1 LLLYILYDF
10 IYSNMIYN
18 TINNCLNHH
27 SIYSDIIEKLL
38 TRNVTVERNRELLI
52 KRRASEIAFLNT
64 INNRIEV

>member
-1 LLLYILYDF
+1 
-10 IYSNMIYN
+10 MICN
-18 TINNCLNHH
+18 TINSCLNHH

-64 INNRIEV
+64 VNNRIEV